1 MSTKGIINSIET
13 FGAVDGPGVRYIL
26 FLQGCP
32 MRCLYCHNPE
42 TWAKEA
48 PGSYTAT
55 PEEAFTAAY
64 RYHHYWKNGGGITVS
79 GGEALMQMEFVTE
92 LFRLAKDKGVH
103 TTLDTA
109 GHPFT
114 REETWLACFRPLF
127 DLTDLFLLDIKH
139 IDPEKHRRLTGVGNG
154 NILDFARYI
163 AEHGGH
169 MWIRHVL
176 VPGYTDDEG
185 DLSALRAFI
194 DSLRGISPTA
204 VERVEVLP
212 YHTLGVPKYEKLG
225 IAYRLAGVPAPT
237 ADAVERAKKILCE

>member
-1 MSTKGIINSIET
+1 
-13 FGAVDGPGVRYIL
+13 
-26 FLQGCP
+26 
-32 MRCLYCHNPE
+32 
-42 TWAKEA
+42 
-48 PGSYTAT
+48 
-55 PEEAFTAAY
+55 
-64 RYHHYWKNGGGITVS
+64 
-79 GGEALMQMEFVTE
+79 MQMEFVTE

-114 REETWLACFRPLF
+114 REETWLACFRPLY

-139 IDPEKHRRLTGVGNG
+139 IDPEKHRRLTGVGNE